1 MVMVRSVQKIEQEL
15 EAIATE
21 VNGIGQQLRQAYG
34 QYLTLLGES
43 AKKQLVLAS
52 YQICTQSYPDAF
64 LKLSLSQRQSL
75 QQGLRE
81 LGDRTRQELPQLLDH
96 PLPPLEAPQ
105 SLSPEGDSDDPTPQ
119 VLEITAEA
127 LEAIAAAQQANTE
140 ELPPEA
146 LEALTNAAQSASKGI
161 GQQPPEDP
169 PQLDFEA
176 RSPDVLIGGLKS
188 LEQHIDLKLQ
198 TLSIDANELLHQSG
212 ILPQALPAKL
222 LEMAMQAEDSLA
234 SGSHGANLLN
244 LIVEAEAENSDREN
258 RVMHVAAIRLRLSEL
273 EFTDPMLNAERH
285 KIRQLLQQVN
295 KLYKKNQKRQREW
308 AIAQAEAAWRS
319 SWFE

>member
-1 MVMVRSVQKIEQEL
+1 MVRSVQKIEQEL
-15 EAIATE
+15 EAIATQ
-21 VNGIGQQLRQAYG
+21 VSDFGQALRQAYR

-64 LKLSLSQRQSL
+64 LELSLSQRQSL
-75 QQGLRE
+75 QQGLRQV
-81 LGDRTRQELPQLLDH
+81 GDRTCQELPQLLDN
-96 PLPPLEAPQ
+96 PLPPPESPKPPSSEAA
-105 SLSPEGDSDDPTPQ
+105 SDDPTPP

-127 LEAIAAAQQANTE
+127 LEAIAAASEANTA

-146 LEALTNAAQSASKGI
+146 LEALTNAAQSASKDI
-161 GQQPPEDP
+161 EQTPPEEL

-176 RSPDVLIGGLKS
+176 RSPEVLIGGLKF

-222 LEMAMQAEDSLA
+222 LEMAMQAEDA
-234 SGSHGANLLN
+234 VPSGSHGANLLN
-244 LIVEAEAENSDREN
+244 LIVEAEPENSDKEN
-258 RVMHVAAIRLRLSEL
+258 TVIHVAAIRLRLSEL
-273 EFTDPMLNAERH
+273 EFSDPMLNAERN
-285 KIRQLLQQVN
+285 KIRQLLQQVQ